1 MQYFGNLWVIS
12 IEISKFASDMKKMN
26 WAAIALMM
34 ATAMTAGC
42 SSSSDENDPQPV
54 VCPVEPPTTLELTR
68 AEQEMVNS
76 SNAFAFNLFR
86 EARDEVKSQILSPI
100 SITYALGMLN
110 NGAAGETQQEINKV
124 LGFAQ
129 TGAAGINE
137 FCYKMLQR
145 AANTEDPLVLIAN
158 NIYMNKGFELLP
170 EFVSKAKTFYNADAE
185 TRDFHDGKTRDAIN
199 QWGSDHTK
207 GMIKEV
213 LKKDEFNPDFVS
225 YLLNAIYFKG
235 TWTYKFDKNMTVDE
249 VFGHAGDTEELTYRP
264 MMHQQAL
271 FGYAETDDYQALRL
285 PYGKTSDNQS
295 NVNDC
300 SFVMTV
306 LLPKLQTNALPEVPT
321 TDVWQQIQQQ
331 MSITDVDVKL
341 PRFESDTDIDLIPI
355 MKKLG
360 MNKAFSGAAE
370 FPYFC
375 DVNTYIALMKQ
386 VAKIKLDEEG
396 TEAAAVTVIGMDK
409 SAPAYDNAVFHA
421 DHPFIYV
428 ISEQRTGAIFF
439 IGQYTGYQTG
449 TTFYVGPYTD

>member
-12 IEISKFASDMKKMN
+12 IEITKFASDMKKMN

-34 ATAMTAGC
+34 ATAMAAGC
-42 SSSSDENDPQPV
+42 SSSDENDPKPV
-54 VCPVEPPTTLELTR
+54 IDPVEPPTTLNLTR
-68 AEQEMVNS
+68 AELEMVNS

-124 LGFAQ
+124 LGFSQ

-145 AANTEDPLVLIAN
+145 AANTQDPQVLIAN

-170 EFVSKAKTFYNADAE
+170 EFVSKAKTYYNADAE
-185 TRDFHDGKTRDAIN
+185 TRDFHDGKTRDVIN
-199 QWGSDHTK
+199 QWGSDHTE

-249 VFGHAGDTEELTYRP
+249 VFDHAGDTEELTYRP
-264 MMHQQAL
+264 MMHQQAR
-271 FGYAETDDYQALRL
+271 FEYAETDDYQVLRL
-285 PYGKTSDNQS
+285 PYGKTNDNLPDA
-295 NVNDC
+295 NGGR
-300 SFVMTV
+300 FVMTI
-306 LLPKLQTNALPEVPT
+306 LLPRESGFDKMLQSLTAET
-321 TDVWQQIQQQ
+321 WQQIQQQ
-331 MSITDVDVKL
+331 MSVSDVDVKL

-360 MNKAFSGAAE
+360 MNKAFTSAAE

-375 DVNTYIALMKQ
+375 DVVTYIALMKQ

-409 SAPAYDNAVFHA
+409 SEPAHAVFHA

-428 ISEQRTGAIFF
+428 ISEQQTGTIFF
-439 IGQYTGYQTG
+439 IGQYTGY
-449 TTFYVGPYTD
+449 